1 MNVDTLLIAGM
12 WVVLIGYW
20 AVSAIGVKPTIRAR
34 GRWKEAGLRLGIVV
48 LVALALRN
56 PAVRQSLRH
65 VHAYAA
71 NSVPLGILGVGL
83 CALGIGFAMWARV
96 CLGRNWGTPMSRK
109 ENPELVTTGP
119 YAFVRHPIYA
129 GIFLAMLGS
138 MIGVSPFW
146 VVPFVLFGI
155 YFLYSATREEKLMLE
170 QFPQE
175 YAAYRRRTKML
186 APFVL

>member
-1 MNVDTLLIAGM
+1 MIVDKLLIAAM
-12 WVVLIGYW
+12 WMVLIGYW
-20 AVSAIGVKPTIRAR
+20 AVSAIGVKRTIGAP
-34 GRWKEAGLRLGIVV
+34 GRWREVGLRLGIAALVV
-48 LVALALRN
+48 LALRN
-56 PAVRQSLRH
+56 PDVRQSLGNA
-65 VHAYAA
+65 HAYAPDSPPL
-71 NSVPLGILGVGL
+71 SVLGVGL

-138 MIGVSPFW
+138 MIGVTLFW
-146 VVPFVLFGI
+146 AVPLVLFGI
-155 YFLYSATREEKLMLE
+155 YFVYSATREEKLMLE
-170 QFPQE
+170 QFPQQ

-186 APFVL
+186 VPFVL